1 MREEN
6 IPEWLD
12 YNKFNVNKLPESVK
26 NYVFKVQE
34 QQFNKSS
41 TNLEA
46 QNVAQKNKR
55 FIPKIKTPELYETY
69 IKNNNPFEMLKDIQS
84 QSYPTVKEYAT
95 DVVNLIN
102 YTVAST
108 NKMIYDICELI
119 EETHKVTDY
128 REMRKNLRKI
138 ADKYAKIAANFNIV
152 DKTIQNVDNS
162 IKQNSDLIEQ
172 QNNLQNTIKNYDQSL
187 LFSQTV
193 VKQFIENFYKFNRIA
208 QENNTHDLQ
217 SFASFFSSALTA
229 ANTFL
234 GDITKKNEIIT
245 EHHTNI
251 LKILKILYNN
261 SIPIKLTQNFQ
272 KKYLKY
278 KQKYLQLKY

>member
-1 MREEN
+1 
-6 IPEWLD
+6 
-12 YNKFNVNKLPESVK
+12 LPESVK